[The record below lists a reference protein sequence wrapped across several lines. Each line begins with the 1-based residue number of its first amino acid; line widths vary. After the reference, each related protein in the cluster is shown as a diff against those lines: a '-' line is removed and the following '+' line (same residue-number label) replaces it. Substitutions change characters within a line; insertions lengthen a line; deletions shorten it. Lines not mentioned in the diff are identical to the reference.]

1 MRLKQQFFGVL
12 QIMTSSL
19 DDRKQAFENKF
30 KMDEE
35 TRFKINAKAV
45 KLMGFWAAAQLGLT
59 GAEAEAYADEVVDAD
74 FEEPGNQDVFRKVQ
88 KDFALKG
95 MDVTTHHLE
104 NQFNIHFEEA
114 RKALMEG

>member
-1 MRLKQQFFGVL
+1 M
-12 QIMTSSL
+12 SSL

-35 TRFKINAKAV
+35 FRFKVNARAV
-45 KLMGFWAAAQLGLT
+45 KLLGYWAAEQLGIT
-59 GAEAEAYADEVVDAD
+59 GAEADAYAEEVVESD

-95 MDVTTHHLE
+95 MDVTIHHLE
-104 NQFNIHFEEA
+104 NQFNVHLEEA
-114 RKALMEG
+114 KKSLMG

>member
-1 MRLKQQFFGVL
+1 M
-12 QIMTSSL
+12 SSL

-35 TRFKINAKAV
+35 FRFKVNSRAV
-45 KLMGFWAAAQLGLT
+45 KLLGYWAAEQLGIT
-59 GAEAEAYADEVVDAD
+59 GAEADAYAEEVVDSD

-95 MDVTTHHLE
+95 MDVTLHHLE
-104 NQFNIHFEEA
+104 NQFNVHLEEA
-114 RKALMEG
+114 KKSLMAG

>member
-1 MRLKQQFFGVL
+1 
-12 QIMTSSL
+12 MTSL

-35 TRFKINAKAV
+35 FRFKVNARAV
-45 KLMGFWAAAQLGLT
+45 RLMGLWAAEQLGFGG

-95 MDVTTHHLE
+95 MDITLHHLE
-104 NQFNIHFEEA
+104 NQFNIHLEQA
-114 RKALMEG
+114 KKSLMEG

>member
-1 MRLKQQFFGVL
+1 
-12 QIMTSSL
+12 MTSL

-35 TRFKINAKAV
+35 FRFKINARAV
-45 KLMGFWAAAQLGLT
+45 KLMGLWAAEQLGMS
-59 GAEAEAYADEVVDAD
+59 GAEAEAYAGEVVDAD

-95 MDVTTHHLE
+95 MDVTLHHLE
-104 NQFNIHFEEA
+104 NQFNVHLEEA
-114 RKALMEG
+114 KKALMES

>member
-1 MRLKQQFFGVL
+1 
-12 QIMTSSL
+12 MTSSL
-19 DDRKQAFENKF
+19 DDRQQAFENKF

-45 KLMGFWAAAQLGLT
+45 KLLGFWAAAQLGMT
-59 GAEAEAYADEVVDAD
+59 GAEAEAYADEVVDSD

-114 RKALMEG
+114 RKALMDA